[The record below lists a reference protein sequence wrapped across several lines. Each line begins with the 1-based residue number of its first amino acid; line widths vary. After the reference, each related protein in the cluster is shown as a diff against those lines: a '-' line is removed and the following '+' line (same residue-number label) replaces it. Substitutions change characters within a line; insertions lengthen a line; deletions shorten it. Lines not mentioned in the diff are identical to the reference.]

1 MKPLTDRTPLYAIWI
16 LLAGALV
23 LSVVERQWYT
33 SLMAVA
39 ALVLTLLPSVFQR
52 RYNIYIPPVLIT
64 GTAFFMYATVFL
76 GEAEGFYNR
85 FWWWDLVMHLG
96 SAVGFGLIGVII
108 LLLEFGQNR
117 AESHPFVFAFFSF
130 CFAVTVGTIWEVYE
144 FGMDQFLGFNMQKSG
159 LFDTMSDLIIDCIG
173 ASVAALAGYLYVIEF
188 EKNPFKGLIER
199 GYLGNKFLS
208 KRKNQ

>member
-1 MKPLTDRTPLYAIWI
+1 MKPLTDKTPLYTIWI

-23 LSVVERQWYT
+23 LSAVERQWYT
-33 SLMAVA
+33 ALMAVA
-39 ALVLTLLPSVFQR
+39 ALVLTLLPIVFQR
-52 RYNIYIPPVLIT
+52 HYNIYIPPILIT

-76 GEAEGFYNR
+76 GEAEGFYTK

-96 SAVGFGLIGVII
+96 SAIGFGIIGVIV
-108 LLLEFGQNR
+108 LLLIFGRNR

-130 CFAVTVGTIWEVYE
+130 CFAVTVGTIWEICE
-144 FGMDQFLGFNMQKSG
+144 FDMDQFFGFNMQKSG

-188 EKNPFKGLIER
+188 DKNPFRELIEK
-199 GYLGNKFLS
+199 GYLGNKFLT